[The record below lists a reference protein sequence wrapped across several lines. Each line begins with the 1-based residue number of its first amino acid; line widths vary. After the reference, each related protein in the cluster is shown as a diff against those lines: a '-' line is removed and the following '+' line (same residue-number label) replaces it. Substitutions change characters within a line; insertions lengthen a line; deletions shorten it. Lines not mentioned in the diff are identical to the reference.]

1 MPGKKDEK
9 SYVYVKVMKV
19 RNEVV
24 VAICDE
30 DILGRMFEDKDKGLK
45 LDVKEGFYRG
55 VKVELRDSIQYIEKA
70 TVVNI
75 VGEKVVRL
83 AVEKG
88 LISSSGILW
97 VSGVPHAQLIK
108 MR

>member
-1 MPGKKDEK
+1 MLNKDEI

-30 DILGRMFEDKDKGLK
+30 DILGKMFEDKDRGLK
-45 LDVKEGFYRG
+45 LEVKEGFYRG
-55 VKVELRDSIQYIEKA
+55 VKVKLEDSIQYIEKA
-70 TVVNI
+70 TIVNI
-75 VGEKVVRL
+75 VGEKAVRL
-83 AVEKG
+83 AVERG
-88 LISSSGILW
+88 FISSSGILW
-97 VSGVPHAQLIK
+97 VSGIPHAQLIK